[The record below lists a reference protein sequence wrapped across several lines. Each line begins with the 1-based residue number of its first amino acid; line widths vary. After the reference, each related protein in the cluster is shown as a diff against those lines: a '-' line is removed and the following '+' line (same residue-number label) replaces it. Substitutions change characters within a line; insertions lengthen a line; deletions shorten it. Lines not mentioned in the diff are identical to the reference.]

1 MLVDSHCHLDRL
13 DLKPFNG
20 QLAEVLAAAHAAGV
34 NRFLCVAVDLERWP
48 AMIRQVEPWPEVAV
62 SVGVHPSAAKRRP
75 PSVAELVELARHP
88 RVVAIGETGLDYFH
102 GKDKERQAEWF
113 RIHIAAARETGKPL
127 IIHTREASE
136 DTLDLLARE
145 QAAAVGGVFHCFSE
159 DWRVAERAM
168 ALNFAISFSGI
179 VTFPNARPIQEV
191 ARRIPAECM
200 LVETDAP
207 YLAPVPWR
215 GKSNQPAWVRY
226 VADYIARLRG
236 ESLEQVAAATT
247 ANYLRLFKLQPS
259 DSHA

>member
-13 DLKPFNG
+13 NLKLFNG
-20 QLAEVLAAAHAAGV
+20 RLDEALAAARAASV
-34 NRFLCVAVDLERWP
+34 TRFLCVAVDLERWP
-48 AMIRQVEPWPEVAV
+48 AMVRQVEPWPEVAV
-62 SVGVHPSAAKRRP
+62 SVGVHPSAARRRP

-88 RVVAIGETGLDYFH
+88 KVVAIGETGLDYYH
-102 GKDKERQAEWF
+102 GKDKERQADWF

-136 DTLDLLARE
+136 DTLRILSE
-145 QAAAVGGVFHCFSE
+145 EKAAEVGGVIHCFSE
-159 DWRVAERAM
+159 DWNMAERAM

-179 VTFPNARPIQEV
+179 VTFPSARPIQEV
-191 ARRIPAECM
+191 ARRIPADCM

-215 GKSNQPAWVRY
+215 GQSNQPAWVRQ
-226 VADYIARLRG
+226 VAEFIARLRG

-247 ANYLRLFKLQPS
+247 ANYLRLFNLR
-259 DSHA
+259 

>member
-13 DLKPFNG
+13 NLKPFNG
-20 QLAEVLAAAHAAGV
+20 RLDEALAAARAAGV
-34 NRFLCVAVDLERWP
+34 THFLCVAIDLEHWP
-48 AMIRQVEPWPEVAV
+48 AMVRRVEPWSEVSV
-62 SVGVHPSAAKRRP
+62 SVGVHPSAARRRS

-88 RVVAIGETGLDYFH
+88 KVVAIGETGLDYYH
-102 GKDKERQAEWF
+102 GKDKERQADWF
-113 RIHIAAARETGKPL
+113 RIHIVAARETGKPL

-136 DTLDLLARE
+136 DTLRILSEEKAGE
-145 QAAAVGGVFHCFSE
+145 VGGVIHCFSE
-159 DWRVAERAM
+159 DWSVAERAM

-179 VTFPNARPIQEV
+179 VTFPSARPIQEV

-215 GKSNQPAWVRY
+215 GQSNQPAWVRQ
-226 VADYIARLRG
+226 VAEFIARLRG

-247 ANYLRLFKLQPS
+247 ANYLHLFNVQ
-259 DSHA
+259 